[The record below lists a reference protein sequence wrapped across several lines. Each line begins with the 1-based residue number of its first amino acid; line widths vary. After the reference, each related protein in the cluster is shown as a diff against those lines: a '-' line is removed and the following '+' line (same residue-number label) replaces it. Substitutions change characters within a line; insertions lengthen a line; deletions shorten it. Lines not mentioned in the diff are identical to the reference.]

1 MDVRNRLLAGLLAVV
16 STLAVPAHAAYPD
29 HPVTILVPWGAG
41 GPADTLARLIGSL
54 LERELNQTFVVVNR
68 AGGSGVVGHAAMKES
83 KPDGYTLGLAT
94 VEITMLHWAGLGD
107 FNQNDFTTLAIVNSD
122 AAAVMVN
129 TDSPYKTAK
138 ELILDIKAKPA
149 GTFKASGSGQGGIYH
164 LALAGWLIDEG
175 VDPNKVQWIP
185 SQGGAPAMKD
195 LLAHGT
201 DFVTASLPEGQAL
214 IDAGRVRGL
223 ANMDVK
229 RLALYPNVPTLK
241 EATGSNWTTL
251 TWRALVGPKGM
262 PKEATERLVTALR
275 KVTQT
280 KEYKDFMEQ
289 RGYGITWIEGQ
300 DAVVFENKADA
311 EFGRIMKATGLAK

>member
-1 MDVRNRLLAGLLAVV
+1 M
-16 STLAVPAHAAYPD
+16 
-29 HPVTILVPWGAG
+29 
-41 GPADTLARLIGSL
+41 
-54 LERELNQTFVVVNR
+54 
-68 AGGSGVVGHAAMKES
+68 
-83 KPDGYTLGLAT
+83 
-94 VEITMLHWAGLGD
+94 
-107 FNQNDFTTLAIVNSD
+107 
-122 AAAVMVN
+122 
-129 TDSPYKTAK
+129 
-138 ELILDIKAKPA
+138 
-149 GTFKASGSGQGGIYH
+149 
-164 LALAGWLIDEG
+164 
-175 VDPNKVQWIP
+175 
-185 SQGGAPAMKD
+185 
-195 LLAHGT
+195 
-201 DFVTASLPEGQAL
+201 
-214 IDAGRVRGL
+214 RGL

-289 RGYGITWIEGQ
+289 RGYGIAWIEGQ